1 MDLVTFT
8 KEILN
13 EKLRFLY
20 SELSKL
26 IELKLIST
34 TFTHQ
39 TLANLLLQNE
49 VAQWE
54 ISTLTE
60 LQTVHEFSSLFI
72 IKLLLNVNLH
82 WKRV

>member
-8 KEILN
+8 KEIFN

-26 IELKLIST
+26 IST
-34 TFTHQ
+34 TFTHHI
-39 TLANLLLQNE
+39 LANLLLQNE

-54 ISTLTE
+54 ISTLTV
-60 LQTVHEFSSLFI
+60 L
-72 IKLLLNVNLH
+72 
-82 WKRV
+82 

>member
-54 ISTLTE
+54 ISTLTV
-60 LQTVHEFSSLFI
+60 L
-72 IKLLLNVNLH
+72 
-82 WKRV
+82 